1 MRACW
6 LILAAITFAAC
17 SSDST
22 NPTPGPGRVPERP
35 TGLVS
40 TSLDGAVA
48 LVWDDNAFAA
58 DPNAFQNYRVFST
71 TYTFGSDYLAG
82 TCGNTWRL
90 EGTTVAPEFVVGA
103 LSNGVAQCFAVSA
116 MSVDQLESFR
126 SAPRN
131 DTPRPDARNV
141 VIFARQVKASQ
152 SGFRFWN
159 DLNGDGQVQ
168 NNELGLVLSG
178 GSSEADFSVEN
189 SPAPIFFKP
198 QRLNTLVALYSKQPL
213 EDLTSIDLAPDPNA
227 PTGDPVLDYSAGGLD
242 AAPGSGYVFR
252 TDGPNGTTLFGAI
265 RPTHVGTTF
274 VILDWAFQT
283 DPDNPE
289 LRKGRTP

>member
-6 LILAAITFAAC
+6 LMLAVITFAGC
-17 SSDST
+17 SSST
-22 NPTPGPGRVPERP
+22 SPAPGPGRVPATP

-71 TYTFGSDYLAG
+71 TYSFGSDYLAG
-82 TCGNTWRL
+82 SCGNTWRL

-116 MSVDQLESFR
+116 ISVDQLESSR

-141 VIFARQVKASQ
+141 VLFARQVDATQ

-159 DLNGDGQVQ
+159 DQNGDGQVQ
-168 NNELGLVLSG
+168 NNELGLVVSG
-178 GSSEADFSVEN
+178 TSALADFSVERDAVD
-189 SPAPIFFKP
+189 SLFFRP
-198 QRLNTLVALYSKQPL
+198 RRSGTLLALYDSLPGI
-213 EDLTSIDLAPDPNA
+213 DLTSIDLAPDPLV
-227 PTGDPVLDYSAGGLD
+227 PRSPVLDYSA
-242 AAPGSGYVFR
+242 AAASALPGIGYVFEMP
-252 TDGPNGTTLFGAI
+252 GPSGSVLYGAV
-265 RPTHVGTTF
+265 RPTHVGDRF
-274 VILDWAFQT
+274 VILEWSFQT
-283 DPDNPE
+283 DPNNPE
-289 LRKGRTP
+289 LRKGRKP

>member
-1 MRACW
+1 MRAC
-6 LILAAITFAAC
+6 LILAVITFAAC

-22 NPTPGPGRVPERP
+22 SPGPGPGRVPQVP

-71 TYTFGSDYLAG
+71 SYSFGSDYLNGQCG
-82 TCGNTWRL
+82 TDWRL
-90 EGTTVAPEFVVGA
+90 EGTSVAPEFVVGA
-103 LSNGVAQCFAVSA
+103 LTNGVAQCFAVSA
-116 MSVDQLESFR
+116 ISVDQLESAR
-126 SAPRN
+126 SGSRN

-141 VIFARQVKASQ
+141 VIFARQVQASK

-159 DLNGDGQVQ
+159 DLNGDGQVE
-168 NNELGLVLSG
+168 NNELGLVLST
-178 GSSEADFSVEN
+178 SSEADFSVEN

-198 QRLNTLVALYSKQPL
+198 QRANTLIALYKKQPL

-227 PTGDPVLDYSAGGLD
+227 PTGDPVLDYGAGGLD
-242 AAPGSGYVFR
+242 AAPGDGYVFR
-252 TDGPNGTTLFGAI
+252 TDGPNGSTLFGAI

-274 VILDWAFQT
+274 VIIDWAFQT
-283 DPDNPE
+283 DRDNPE
-289 LRKGRTP
+289 LRRGRKP